1 MSMSPAE
8 AKAAALAAMKGV
20 PVPRLFTE
28 PLRELTPETSLGFDV
43 AEFAERV
50 LLMPLMPWQKEFLV
64 RALELVD
71 EVDTFG
77 RRTQRLR
84 FRTVILTVAR
94 QNGKTAVMI
103 VLALYY
109 MMVLAPGE
117 LVLGTAQNL
126 DTSGDTWK
134 DAVALLQR
142 EAGEDASAAEAEHL
156 ERLADMIA
164 PDGIFKQRGGQ
175 RLHLKNG
182 STWAVAPAKRTGGR
196 SKSAKLVMLD
206 ELREHLSFDAWE
218 AISNTTVAK
227 AGALVLGVSNAGDV
241 RSVVLKKQRDRALE
255 KRRDPATTIAI
266 FEWSAPGEKDPEG
279 VPPAELDDE
288 AAWLLANPACNWG
301 YSDMTLETLRAARE
315 GATDAGWQTE
325 NLCQWVTVMDGGPW
339 ADGVWKGLEDKGSK
353 LHPDSPLVLAVDTSL
368 DRTMTHVA
376 VAGYAAEL
384 DEDGKVLGMSDR
396 VHVEVIRDGVGNA
409 WAAGWVDKRFEKIAP
424 SHVVVQGPKGAP
436 AVDIGEALEERG
448 IPVSWAQGAHVT
460 GSAVKF
466 YDAVRDGM
474 IVHIGQPGLDMAAQT
489 AQLRYAGDGVF
500 MWDRRK
506 SALDVAPLVAV
517 SMAYFF
523 LVEDPDAGRR
533 SAYEDDDAGLM
544 VV

>member
-1 MSMSPAE
+1 MSARE
-8 AKAAALAAMKGV
+8 DVLNAAKGV
-20 PVPRLFTE
+20 VKPRLFTV

-50 LLMPLMPWQKEFLV
+50 LLHPLMPWQVEFLV

-71 EVDTFG
+71 ELDAFG
-77 RRTQRLR
+77 QVTGQHLR
-84 FRTVILTVAR
+84 FRTVLLTVAR

-109 MMVLAPGE
+109 MLVLAPGE

-126 DTSGDTWK
+126 ETSGDTWK
-134 DAVALLQR
+134 DAVNLLLR
-142 EAGEDASAAEAEHL
+142 EPDEDTDEATAEHL

-175 RLHLKNG
+175 RLTLKNG
-182 STWAVAPAKRTGGR
+182 SMWSVAPARRTGGR

-255 KRRDPATTIAI
+255 KREDPATTIAI
-266 FEWSAPGEKDPEG
+266 FEWSAPGKNDPDGEPEAG
-279 VPPAELDDE
+279 LDDVS
-288 AAWLLANPACNWG
+288 AWLRANPACGWG
-301 YSDMTLETLRAARE
+301 YSDMTVETLRAARE

-339 ADGVWKGLEDKGSK
+339 ADGVWSGLKDPDSQ
-353 LHPDSPLVLAVDTSL
+353 LHPDSPLVLAADTSI
-368 DRTMTHVA
+368 DRTRTYVA
-376 VAGYAAEL
+376 VAGYATEP
-384 DEDGKVLGMSDR
+384 DGSMSDR
-396 VHVEVIRDGVGNA
+396 VHVEVMKERAGNA
-409 WAAGWVDKRFEKIAP
+409 WAARWIDRRFDRIGPA
-424 SHVVVQGPKGAP
+424 HVVVQGPKGAP
-436 AVDIGEALEERG
+436 AVDVGEELEALG
-448 IPVSWAQGAHVT
+448 VPVSWAQGAHVT

-474 IVHIGQPGLDMAAQT
+474 IVHMGQPGLDMAAQT

-506 SALDVAPLVAV
+506 SVLDVAPLVAV
-517 SMAYFF
+517 SMAFYF
-523 LVEDPDAGRR
+523 LTENPEAGRR
-533 SAYEDDDAGLM
+533 SAYEDEDSGLM